1 MTVWLINVL
10 ISLILILDQ
19 DGLADF
25 DQGALQA
32 WALPDD
38 HREAIYVQAAETAC
52 AVELDPVTKVVT
64 IVLCEDES
72 D

>member
-10 ISLILILDQ
+10 IGLILILDQ

-32 WALPDD
+32 WAMPDD
-38 HREAIYVQAAETAC
+38 GQEAIYVQAVDTAC
-52 AVELDPVTKVVT
+52 HVSLDPDTHVIT
-64 IVLCEDES
+64 ILLCEDPT
-72 D
+72 